1 MNSAACS
8 SWPSQ
13 SDERACK
20 PHAASPANRTR
31 MSKSVIQTPGETTTR
46 VFQREIARRLGI
58 SHATVSMALRDHPRI
73 SATTREGIKRMADE
87 MGYQPNPNFRIF
99 SNYIR
104 AKRKPSKLSPLGWI
118 NAWSQPGKLAQ
129 HHEYGG
135 YWRGACE
142 AAAQM
147 GYRLEEFQL
156 HPKTTS
162 SELNR
167 RLRSKNFCG
176 LLLPPEGDP
185 EALSRFPWEKY
196 HVVSLSH
203 YATTPA
209 SHLVAPDRFENCFLA
224 FRMMRNRG
232 YRRIG
237 FLTAGFPATINDK
250 LSVAG
255 FFSAQLELP
264 ENERLPVFATQDHPL
279 PHQLSE
285 WMACH
290 RPDAILTDLPDA
302 SRLLKRTGVKIPDD
316 LGLAFSCRPP
326 TVTSAGIDCQ
336 PEEVGRVSLEIL
348 KSVIDG
354 YANPGFKIRV
364 SVQGRWREGYTL
376 PPRPEGD

>member
-1 MNSAACS
+1 MSVTRSAAF
-8 SWPSQ
+8 Q
-13 SDERACK
+13 AT
-20 PHAASPANRTR
+20 RTR
-31 MSKSVIQTPGETTTR
+31 MSKSVIQTPDEATTR
-46 VFQREIARRLGI
+46 VFQREIATRLGI

-73 SATTREGIKRMADE
+73 RAATRERVKQMAAE
-87 MGYQPNPNFRIF
+87 MGYQPNPNLRIF

-118 NAWSQPGKLAQ
+118 NAWEQPSKLNQ

-135 YWRGACE
+135 YWKGACE
-142 AAAQM
+142 AASQM
-147 GYRLEEFQL
+147 GYRLEEFRL
-156 HPKTTS
+156 YRKTTTT
-162 SELNR
+162 ELNR
-167 RLRSKNFCG
+167 RLRTQGFCG
-176 LLLPPEGDP
+176 LLLPPDGDP
-185 EALSRFPWEKY
+185 TLLNDFPWDRY

-209 SHLVAPDRFENCFLA
+209 SHLVAPDRFENCALA
-224 FRMMRNRG
+224 FTMMRSRG

-237 FLTAGFPATINDK
+237 FLTDEFPATSNDK

-264 ENERLPVFATQDHPL
+264 ENERLPVFATQDGPH

-302 SRLLKRTGVKIPDD
+302 SHLLTRTGLKIPHD
-316 LGLAFSCRPP
+316 LGLAFSCRSQ
-326 TVTSAGIDCQ
+326 TTTSAGIDCQ

-348 KSVIDG
+348 KSAIDG
-354 YANPGFKIRV
+354 YVKPDSRIRV
-364 SVQGRWREGYTL
+364 SINGQWREGRTL
-376 PPRPEGD
+376 PERPGGD